1 MDRLAPTCIQPSFF
15 DLGELDDPTYYKN
28 QSFSLKFIHSICQ
41 LPSFGEF
48 NELSVKHHHH
58 FEERP

>member
-1 MDRLAPTCIQPSFF
+1 MDRLAPTCIQSSFF
-15 DLGELDDPTYYKN
+15 DLGELDDPMYYKN

-48 NELSVKHHHH
+48 NELSAKHHHH
-58 FEERP
+58 F